1 MSESFQTENEYEET
15 NAVETQRFQ
24 LRSWQ
29 SRAVNAWKARA
40 SRDFL
45 LVATPGAG
53 KTCVALV
60 IARMLLAP
68 GRVGRVVVICPTEH
82 LRGQWADDAHKL
94 GLALDLKFSNF
105 DGVEVAADFD
115 GVAVTYQQ
123 VKFSPSLFR
132 KQCED
137 EPTFVVFDEIHH
149 AGDDLAWGTAL
160 REAFEPAAERLALS
174 GTPFRSDNS
183 PIPFISYHEGRSRGD
198 FSYSYAEA
206 LSEEVCAPIYFPTL
220 NGRARYL
227 SRDGSYRD
235 CWLLDDLPPSQA
247 GERLRTVLDPRG
259 AWMATA
265 LREADEE
272 LTRVRAAG
280 HTEAGALVVA
290 IDQAHA
296 KQIAKLLRRLTGS
309 EPVVAISEDP
319 GASEKIRTYGVS
331 DARFLVCV
339 RMVSEGVDIPRL
351 RVGVFATNI
360 TSELFL
366 RQFAGR
372 FVRGHLSATLYI
384 PAVEPITNFARLIKE
399 ERDHVLA
406 QAIRRPDEY
415 ARMGASTGG
424 GGDAAEFT
432 PLGSTSKAHDTIFD
446 GQSFSVA
453 ELSYARQLARELNVS
468 LDVPVLAALLRR
480 HAADAGVFVTHEP
493 TEAETSRD
501 NEVDFAPLAE
511 PDNLLAPDGGS
522 NKVHERASR
531 PAQSYPVKPPPLYQR
546 KDGLRKQTQAAASK
560 LAGLIGVRPF
570 VIHRQWIEM
579 GGLPN
584 AAATEEHLE
593 RKLTYLHD
601 RIREAQQA
609 RM

>member
-1 MSESFQTENEYEET
+1 
-15 NAVETQRFQ
+15 
-24 LRSWQ
+24 
-29 SRAVNAWKARA
+29 
-40 SRDFL
+40 
-45 LVATPGAG
+45 
-53 KTCVALV
+53 
-60 IARMLLAP
+60 
-68 GRVGRVVVICPTEH
+68 
-82 LRGQWADDAHKL
+82 
-94 GLALDLKFSNF
+94 
-105 DGVEVAADFD
+105 
-115 GVAVTYQQ
+115 
-123 VKFSPSLFR
+123 
-132 KQCED
+132 
-137 EPTFVVFDEIHH
+137 
-149 AGDDLAWGTAL
+149 
-160 REAFEPAAERLALS
+160 
-174 GTPFRSDNS
+174 
-183 PIPFISYHEGRSRGD
+183 
-198 FSYSYAEA
+198 
-206 LSEEVCAPIYFPTL
+206 
-220 NGRARYL
+220 
-227 SRDGSYRD
+227 
-235 CWLLDDLPPSQA
+235 
-247 GERLRTVLDPRG
+247 
-259 AWMATA
+259 MATA

-351 RVGVFATNI
+351 RVGVFATNV

-415 ARMGASTGG
+415 ARTGAGAGG

-446 GQSFSVA
+446 GQSFSVS
-453 ELSYARQLARELNVS
+453 ELAYAGKLARELNVS

-522 NKVHERASR
+522 TKVDEQASR
-531 PAQSYPVKPPPLYQR
+531 PAQSYPVTPPPLYQR